1 LADLFLSKA
10 VDLTTTNA
18 TTVYT
23 VPTSDDSAVPK
34 ISPTTSILKSIRVAN
49 DSGSADTITLTITRG
64 SAVFAIET
72 VKAVAAQTAIEV
84 LTQPMVLQE
93 TDIIK
98 ATAATA
104 NRLHVILSVMEI
116 T

>member
-1 LADLFLSKA
+1 MADLFLSKVA
-10 VDLTTTNA
+10 DLTTTNA

-23 VPTSDDSAVPK
+23 EPTSSDSAVPK
-34 ISPTTSILKSIRVAN
+34 IFPTTAIMKSIHVAN

-64 SAVFAIET
+64 SDVFAIET
-72 VKAVAAQTAIEV
+72 VRAVDANTAIEV
-84 LTQPMVLQE
+84 LTQPMVLSE
-93 TDIIK
+93 ADIIK

>member
-1 LADLFLSKA
+1 MADLFLSKA

-49 DSGSADTITLTITRG
+49 DSGSAD
-64 SAVFAIET
+64 
-72 VKAVAAQTAIEV
+72 
-84 LTQPMVLQE
+84 PMVLQE

>member
-1 LADLFLSKA
+1 MADVFLSKA

-18 TTVYT
+18 TVVYT

-34 ISPTTSILKSIRVAN
+34 ISPTTALLKSIRVAN

-72 VKAVAAQTAIEV
+72 VKAVAANTAIEAF
-84 LTQPMVLQE
+84 TQPMVLQE
-93 TDIIK
+93 ADIIK

-104 NRLHVILSVMEI
+104 NRLHVILSVLEI

>member
-23 VPTSDDSAVPK
+23 VPTSNDSAIPK
-34 ISPTTSILKSIRVAN
+34 VSPTPAILKSIRVAN
-49 DSGSADTITLTITRG
+49 DSGSTDTITLTITRS

-72 VKAVAAQTAIEV
+72 VKAVAANTAIEV

-93 TDIIK
+93 ADIIK